1 VRAIAGA
8 RDIGA
13 KAPFFTRLANA
24 ITGIASDSRKFDH
37 PFGLSL
43 DAAGNLMVTDT
54 GANAVCYLDLARKK
68 WWRWTAVG
76 GRRWLSPVAAVHQGT
91 TFYVA
96 DSALGKVVAFDE
108 KGRLQFEITNEL
120 ARPSGLAL
128 SDDRLLIVDSE
139 LHQVVRCG
147 LHGEF
152 ISKFGRRGLAPGE
165 FNYPTH
171 IAVDA
176 GGRIYVTD
184 SLNSRIQVFTAEG
197 AFVREFGSAGDGPG
211 HFSRPKGVGVDTAG
225 HVYVVDAVFSNVQI
239 FDGQGRLLLDFGES
253 GADAGQFWLPNAV
266 AINSRNEV
274 FVADTYNHRLQMFRY
289 TGQE

>member
-1 VRAIAGA
+1 MARMLPTKVWFHTWVIWLSSGLLAGAAASAVGPAWPPPPAAPCIVYVRAIAGA

-54 GANAVCYLDLARKK
+54 GANAVCYLDLAQKK
-68 WWRWTAVG
+68 WLRWTAVG

-120 ARPSGLAL
+120 ARPSGMAL
-128 SDDRLLIVDSE
+128 L
-139 LHQVVRCG
+139 G
-147 LHGEF
+147 
-152 ISKFGRRGLAPGE
+152 
-165 FNYPTH
+165 
-171 IAVDA
+171 
-176 GGRIYVTD
+176 
-184 SLNSRIQVFTAEG
+184 
-197 AFVREFGSAGDGPG
+197 
-211 HFSRPKGVGVDTAG
+211 
-225 HVYVVDAVFSNVQI
+225 
-239 FDGQGRLLLDFGES
+239 
-253 GADAGQFWLPNAV
+253 
-266 AINSRNEV
+266 
-274 FVADTYNHRLQMFRY
+274 
-289 TGQE
+289 